1 MLWNL
6 LLHQTDVIVY
16 ILLLIVDGSS
26 LLSWSRVCYQI
37 HSSTDEFTY
46 NTYKQTNPCQQES
59 STFLDMCS
67 NPQLKSFVSF
77 FTNWPFF
84 KFLLLPLSE
93 SRLPA
98 AAHMFPPLL
107 LTIVSFTAFVAADC
121 DKWKQSIQLWQKP
134 RFKIIKKK
142 KKVQV
147 QRAGGCGLQ
156 PADTCFSFSPRS
168 LQNHKRL
175 KSSFK
180 VPLAAFGFEEQIGD
194 KQQRNV
200 SVVQRPQQFRM

>member
-1 MLWNL
+1 MLWNP

-142 KKVQV
+142 KES
-147 QRAGGCGLQ
+147 AS
-156 PADTCFSFSPRS
+156 PACWWMWPAASWYMLFIFS
-168 LQNHKRL
+168 QE
-175 KSSFK
+175 SSE
-180 VPLAAFGFEEQIGD
+180 P
-194 KQQRNV
+194 
-200 SVVQRPQQFRM
+200 

>member
-16 ILLLIVDGSS
+16 ILLLIADGSS
-26 LLSWSRVCYQI
+26 LLSWSRVSVI
-37 HSSTDEFTY
+37 RSKRSTDEFTY
-46 NTYKQTNPCQQES
+46 NTYKQIPV
-59 STFLDMCS
+59 STRAKHFCTCDQIHNANL
-67 NPQLKSFVSF
+67 L
-77 FTNWPFF
+77 
-84 KFLLLPLSE
+84 FLLLQTDLSL
-93 SRLPA
+93 SFYSCL
-98 AAHMFPPLL
+98 FQSLDSPLL
-107 LTIVSFTAFVAADC
+107 LTCSHRFYEVQFHSQSLSPLTVTNESKASSC
-121 DKWKQSIQLWQKP
+121 DKSHASKWFL
-134 RFKIIKKK
+134 KK

-156 PADTCFSFSPRS
+156 PADTCFSFSSRS

-200 SVVQRPQQFRM
+200 SVVQHPQQFRM

>member
-1 MLWNL
+1 MDR
-6 LLHQTDVIVY
+6 HCCRRAVCVIKTK
-16 ILLLIVDGSS
+16 
-26 LLSWSRVCYQI
+26 R
-37 HSSTDEFTY
+37 STDEFTY

-84 KFLLLPLSE
+84 KFSLLPLSE

-98 AAHMFPPLL
+98 AAHMFPLLL

-142 KKVQV
+142 KES
-147 QRAGGCGLQ
+147 AS
-156 PADTCFSFSPRS
+156 PACWWMWPAASWYMLFIFS
-168 LQNHKRL
+168 QE
-175 KSSFK
+175 SSE
-180 VPLAAFGFEEQIGD
+180 P
-194 KQQRNV
+194 
-200 SVVQRPQQFRM
+200 

>member
-6 LLHQTDVIVY
+6 LLHQTDVIVH

-98 AAHMFPPLL
+98 AAHMFPLLL

-121 DKWKQSIQLWQKP
+121 DKWKQSIK
-134 RFKIIKKK
+134 
-142 KKVQV
+142 
-147 QRAGGCGLQ
+147 A
-156 PADTCFSFSPRS
+156 A
-168 LQNHKRL
+168 
-175 KSSFK
+175 KSSVLVDVACSQLIHAFHFLPGVFRTIK
-180 VPLAAFGFEEQIGD
+180 GWRAHLKFLWLLLAL
-194 KQQRNV
+194 R
-200 SVVQRPQQFRM
+200 SR

>member
-46 NTYKQTNPCQQES
+46 NTYKQIPVSRRAQHFWTCVQIHNENLL
-59 STFLDMCS
+59 FLFLQTDLS
-67 NPQLKSFVSF
+67 LKA
-77 FTNWPFF
+77 
-84 KFLLLPLSE
+84 LSE

-142 KKVQV
+142 KES
-147 QRAGGCGLQ
+147 AS
-156 PADTCFSFSPRS
+156 PACCRMWPAASWYMLFIFS
-168 LQNHKRL
+168 QE
-175 KSSFK
+175 SSE
-180 VPLAAFGFEEQIGD
+180 P
-194 KQQRNV
+194 
-200 SVVQRPQQFRM
+200 

>member
-1 MLWNL
+1 MDR
-6 LLHQTDVIVY
+6 HCCRRAVCVIKTK
-16 ILLLIVDGSS
+16 
-26 LLSWSRVCYQI
+26 R
-37 HSSTDEFTY
+37 STDEFTY

-59 STFLDMCS
+59 STFLDVCS
-67 NPQLKSFVSF
+67 NPRWKSFVSF

-142 KKVQV
+142 KEC
-147 QRAGGCGLQ
+147 AS
-156 PADTCFSFSPRS
+156 PACWWMWPAASWYMLFIFS
-168 LQNHKRL
+168 QE
-175 KSSFK
+175 SSE
-180 VPLAAFGFEEQIGD
+180 P
-194 KQQRNV
+194 
-200 SVVQRPQQFRM
+200 